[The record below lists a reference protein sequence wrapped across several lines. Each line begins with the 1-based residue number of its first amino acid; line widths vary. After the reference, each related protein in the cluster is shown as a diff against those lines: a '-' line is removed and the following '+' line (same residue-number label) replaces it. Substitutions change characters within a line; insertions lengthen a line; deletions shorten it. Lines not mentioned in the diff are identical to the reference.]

1 MPSTRSS
8 GTGRPTVAN
17 PYRTPVSASGIATLV
32 ACEFAKLKRKKL
44 VLAVLA
50 LALLFPLPL
59 TAVMSRDQQ
68 VFLQLFSAN
77 VYFSELLFHPAVL
90 GVVAVMLFFQEE
102 DNGTMKNLLAV
113 PISRSR
119 LLAAKLICIFIL
131 SMAYSLMNL
140 AGSLVGGLIVNVYS
154 DVPLACALAFG
165 VGVLVFLATLPVIV
179 VLVAMN
185 RGYVFTIIAIV
196 LHALIGWMIWY
207 VNIRGV
213 PMPLALLPVPLVG
226 TWFLGVVQH
235 ASFLGY
241 LGELLALPFSPV
253 VAAVLLVAEGAICC
267 AAAVWLYGRARE

>member
-1 MPSTRSS
+1 M
-8 GTGRPTVAN
+8 RPTAAN
-17 PYRTPVSASGIATLV
+17 PYRIPAPAPGIAMLV
-32 ACEFAKLKRKKL
+32 ACEFARLKRKKL

-102 DNGTMKNLLAV
+102 DNGTMKNLLTV
-113 PISRSR
+113 PVSRSR
-119 LLAAKLICIFIL
+119 LLAAKLVCIFIL

-196 LHALIGWMIWY
+196 LYALIGWMIWY

-241 LGELLALPFSPV
+241 LGELLTLPFSPV
-253 VAAVLLVAEGAICC
+253 VAAVLLVAEGAACC
-267 AAAVWLYGRARE
+267 AAAAWLYGRVRD

>member
-1 MPSTRSS
+1 MPSARQQ
-8 GTGRPTVAN
+8 GAGIRAVD
-17 PYRTPVSASGIATLV
+17 PYRVPALQPGLLTLV
-32 ACEFAKLKRKKL
+32 ACEFSKLKRKKL
-44 VLAVLA
+44 IVAVLV
-50 LALLFPLPL
+50 LALLFPLSL

-102 DNGTMKNLLAV
+102 DNGTLKNLLTV
-113 PISRSR
+113 PVSRSR
-119 LLAAKLICIFIL
+119 LLAAKLACVFVL

-154 DVPLACALAFG
+154 DVALACVLSLGLG
-165 VGVLVFLATLPVIV
+165 VFTFVATLPVVV
-179 VLVAMN
+179 VLVSAN
-185 RGYVFTIIAIV
+185 RGYVFTIIAIM
-196 LHALIGWMIWY
+196 LYALIGWMIWY

-226 TWFLGVVQH
+226 TWFLGVVQS

-241 LGELLALPFSPV
+241 LSELLALPFTPV
-253 VAAVLLVAEGAICC
+253 VAAALIVVEGAVCC
-267 AAAVWLYGRARE
+267 AAAAWQYGRVRD